1 MSSRRTGVL
10 RHRAP
15 CRYICSSTPQ
25 HKPRPCLVPHLAARS
40 NLNPHDLV
48 DICRRHHNSN
58 RCLSKHSGMEWGR
71 SHVTSC
77 GIPTHHAYTAVFSS
91 FCSLA
96 AWDSSLPRPVFSFL
110 FLLKSLRLSQ
120 GLVGLQSLLSAPQPP
135 LVLQSVPYPCLNVLR
150 ARPRWFPSLVQ
161 SLFVGKG
168 LVAFAFAFA
177 ALAFA
182 PLAPIVQP
190 LHFVVRQ
197 SLSFAVLYIAV
208 RLSSLVALDDSRV
221 LLWL

>member
-58 RCLSKHSGMEWGR
+58 RCLNKHSGMEWGR

-77 GIPTHHAYTAVFSS
+77 GIPTHHAYTADAVFS

-96 AWDSSLPRPVFSFL
+96 AWHSSVPRLVFSFL
-110 FLLKSLRLSQ
+110 FLLRLFQ
-120 GLVGLQSLLSAPQPP
+120 GLQSLLSAPQPP

-150 ARPRWFPSLVQ
+150 AGLRWFPPLVQ
-161 SLFVGKG
+161 SLFVGT
-168 LVAFAFAFA
+168 LVAFALALALVLVLAFA

-197 SLSFAVLYIAV
+197 SLSFAVLYIAL
-208 RLSSLVALDDSRV
+208 RLSSLVAQV

>member
-1 MSSRRTGVL
+1 MLTRL
-10 RHRAP
+10 
-15 CRYICSSTPQ
+15 
-25 HKPRPCLVPHLAARS
+25 LL
-40 NLNPHDLV
+40 
-48 DICRRHHNSN
+48 
-58 RCLSKHSGMEWGR
+58 
-71 SHVTSC
+71 
-77 GIPTHHAYTAVFSS
+77 FFS

-96 AWDSSLPRPVFSFL
+96 AWDSSPVFSFL
-110 FLLKSLRLSQ
+110 FLLKSLPLFQ

-150 ARPRWFPSLVQ
+150 ARLRWFRPLVQ

-168 LVAFAFAFA
+168 LLALPLLLVLALAFA

-208 RLSSLVALDDSRV
+208 RLWSLVALDDSRV